1 MMAHRTNDTHEAR
14 KAGET
19 TSYNA
24 AQLFYE
30 EMGEKEER
38 MPSSSQNDHSHSD
51 DSDDRIKNKEDVGHR
66 GHSSS

>member
-1 MMAHRTNDTHEAR
+1 MAYRTHDTHEVR

-19 TSYNA
+19 TSYNV
-24 AQLFYE
+24 AQVFYE

-38 MPSSSQNDHSHSD
+38 MPSSSQNDHSRSD
-51 DSDDRIKNKEDVGHR
+51 DSDDRKRNKEDVGHR